1 MVSKMEEPLEDVL
14 NSKPII
20 VLDTG
25 PLFTAIS
32 GFPFNVLTATSFVLN
47 DYRKARSI
55 IKNRRLS
62 DNEKIARLKG
72 FVMENLKRKEE
83 AGEHTIKIL
92 FYCMQNPGRCLVPE
106 PVIKE
111 LRKYMFEQEMRQFL
125 QLLGNDETR
134 KELVKWYNNKM
145 ERIGRGPESEYKEEI
160 RPELFEKILG
170 SEFDWRKPLVSQL
183 SLDKLFRDWLD
194 AVEFRGHGLSRTDKI
209 VLALTGYLNNN
220 GKPAVAV
227 IADRAMSLVA
237 DELGIPYY
245 YVYSNEVR
253 NADKL
258 ASLSLTRTAGE
269 EKTSKTEKTSIAKSY
284 FSTNSL
290 PK

>member
-1 MVSKMEEPLEDVL
+1 ML
-14 NSKPII
+14 NTKPII

-55 IKNRRLS
+55 IKNRRLT
-62 DNEKIARLKG
+62 DNEKIARLKE

-83 AGEHTIKIL
+83 AGERTAKIL
-92 FYCMQNPGRCLVPE
+92 FYCMENPGRCLVPE
-106 PVIKE
+106 PVINE

-134 KELVKWYNNKM
+134 KELVRWYNNKM
-145 ERIGRGPESEYKEEI
+145 KKIGRGPESEYKEEI
-160 RPELFEKILG
+160 RPELFEKLLG

-183 SLDKLFRDWLD
+183 SLDKLFRVWFD
-194 AVEFRGHGLSRTDKI
+194 AVEFRAHGLSRADKI

-220 GKPAVAV
+220 GKPAIAV

-245 YVYSNEVR
+245 YVYSDEVR

-258 ASLSLTRTAGE
+258 ASLTLTRTA
-269 EKTSKTEKTSIAKSY
+269 STEKTSEIE
-284 FSTNSL
+284 SL
-290 PK
+290 RAPARRTDTG